1 MTYQEKRTYTTKR
14 NVMAG
19 GLHAAARLLTALLL
33 LAAAAGQAAA
43 QEPAGVQDVE
53 AGKPYRIRTT
63 MIEGMQL
70 STKENT
76 VRNTTP
82 AIGIFMTDYFAKDQ
96 IFYFEATSSNYFIKD
111 AEGKYV
117 NSDGFKTYAGNFVD
131 NNNHKYAI
139 EPVDG
144 TNYVKFKCAG
154 SKYLAPGRG
163 FVNGSPV
170 YGDGGDR
177 TNTNTYTMILW
188 KIIPWDP
195 VADFKV
201 LIDAVATYKDNDA
214 TLSTAYDAAVATY
227 ESYKTTSITDMLDNT
242 GGALT
247 AVANG
252 ISALTTARDNYL
264 QSIPKPTPGECY
276 IAWSHD
282 TDKLLTRPSGNGS
295 ATLTTGNSEY
305 NKMTLES
312 DGTNYYIK
320 NGDYYLA
327 VKGTRAETHGTNYDT
342 GVNVLTTEW
351 KNTKDDA
358 CQLYLRPYGNGHFGI
373 QFKKFDNYKST
384 SSTGGYLDPGPCT
397 DLSTLYPLREDGIT
411 NPLGYWTFKMKGPT
425 ITYNPDANT
434 ATISCSTPGA
444 AIYYAMGDAD
454 VVVST
459 DGEGYSGSVTT
470 AVLGQNVTTIK
481 AVSKL
486 GDLELSSNLT
496 IPFQTTVGSNLRPYL
511 FKNNGNNWT
520 DGSKPFYLIPN
531 TADMTTNTT
540 SVPMGR
546 MEWYIKYVVE
556 EGGVVYY
563 SLQNKTT
570 GYYLYY
576 DGSTTTV
583 LSNSYNSSNNGFRF
597 SIVPYS
603 ATSYTIIP
611 YGLSSGARFL
621 HKHGGNNGNK
631 AVGLHDNANNAHS
644 QWTIVQKA
652 DIDRTVPFAT
662 DGTLYRISNFSITD
676 YNIITPF
683 TSTSNVTVSN
693 STSAEDSPKIA
704 WYFEVA
710 TSDDWNTYYHIR
722 DFRTGKYLYC
732 TATTANTW
740 NGPDCFELWT
750 DPTQGAAER
759 AQYIIVKSPWT
770 DAWWIVPRLY
780 AETQFNQ
787 ICSIR
792 MRDKTYLRT
801 NLDRSSKEA
810 AWQIIGTTPQVS
822 VPVVAF
828 DYNTNKVTLNDAI
841 EDVTIY
847 YTTDGSDPDLEN
859 VGGDNPTQLYS
870 GSFTL
875 PAPATVKAIATKT
888 NWLNSEIG
896 SYTIER
902 VATPVFDLSAGNSV
916 AITCTTPNAAIYYT
930 TYTTDD
936 GTTPT
941 TSSALYRRPLTDDIS
956 GKIVK
961 AIAVKPGH
969 FISEVAVMTDPVTL
983 GCSTPVITRTGEMTF
998 TISCR
1003 FPEEGVII
1011 YYTIDGSDPDPDNVG
1026 GDNPTKLYTGEVTLT
1041 SLPATIRAIA
1051 TAPGYNNSQQLAERT
1066 FTEGLPGTGTA
1077 DDPYLIEVASD
1088 YDKFIDKV
1096 NADEAGAY
1104 YRVVGDFSASGTA
1117 EITKPFTGTFDGGYH
1132 TISGL
1137 SHAIFNSVNG
1147 GTVKN
1152 VMLSDVSISS
1162 GTDVGAI
1169 ANSVT
1174 GTSEKMGAV
1183 YNCGVLSGSVSGSG
1197 NVGSL
1202 VGTLGSTKGD
1212 DYSYARVIN
1221 CFSYANVSGGSDAG
1235 GIVGYNMYEST
1246 ADNLR
1251 TMVMN
1256 CMFYGDITSGTNVS
1270 PVYGGLNINNLHG
1283 GLNTYNYYS
1292 YEEATTFKDRTE
1304 GASKKYN
1311 CALAVEK
1318 KYLNRFEFY
1327 RLLLNS
1333 NKKLAAWYAT
1343 GSVDNADQKMAK
1355 WVLETADRTIREP
1368 MPYPVLKPQAYYPSI
1383 INYDSEN
1390 AERFSGLEED
1400 RNKGRILTGMGS
1412 SGTLRVNIS
1421 MGSGGAQ
1428 FAPPTGADITNS
1440 SVILDITDKDYDH
1453 YNFNYGKVQLP
1464 YYNDVGI
1471 GNYTNGRV
1479 VTGWKI
1485 TDISGGTK
1493 GTYSP
1498 GDVWGGYNFA
1508 DRMCTQKDL
1517 YSVSGRVFSQG
1528 AYFDVPYGVTAIT
1541 IEPYWGEAAYV
1552 ADPNLDVVYNTSYSS
1567 RQNVSQLPASYGADG
1582 TEVSINGSTQKV
1594 WHTIGTAVGKLK
1606 TGGTVYDHAVVL
1618 VGNVHLEGNPPSDNK
1633 PFTVMSADLDFDNE
1647 PDYSFIF
1654 GHNDRQAISPVRF
1667 DFINMPGIAMAQKPN
1682 GAKTFRNVSIFKPKG
1697 WFETTNTC
1705 IARFVQ
1711 FEYDNGGK
1719 SAAPVILQ
1727 GGMVDQFVSTKVS
1740 EPKVTTYIHLGGNTW
1755 FKDFGNGTHSDG
1767 SNFTPHIPISVTGGD
1782 FDGFYLSGTY
1792 KPDATVKADNAE
1804 CYISGGHFVEAA
1816 GASQQQINGDVQW
1829 QIYNADIE
1837 NFYGGGVNA
1846 GKPVTGNI
1854 KVDIINSHVGTYCG
1868 GPKFGNMTAKKIVT
1882 TNATG
1887 CTFDKF
1893 FGAGY
1898 GGISYNRVRTQ
1909 DVQNAT
1915 SSSFDSWKTDYTGK
1929 RGKYLSANSGVAT
1942 DFDYEFFVWSTGVVG
1957 ARFYVKYASLS
1968 TAKTNNVYST
1978 LTGCTINRDFY
1989 GGGCLGNVDGTATS
2003 VLDGC
2008 IVEGNVFGGGYSA
2021 SKPKVPIRTEDVFDA
2036 LPNIDS
2042 NAGVFYM
2049 GKRSATEDYTLVQGT
2064 LSDNT
2069 PVINENAETII
2080 TDVDLNSLGQVTTAD
2095 LTIKGKTVVKGQ
2107 VFNEEGDGTE
2117 TTGGVFGGGDMSA
2130 VNGNTK
2136 VDIQNTASDGVL
2148 NVFGGGNTA
2157 NVGGNTEVNMTG
2169 GKVANG
2175 VYGGCNAQ
2183 GTIGGNTTVTLLG
2196 GTVGTDWGQ
2205 TAPTTLPD
2213 RVFGGGKGEPTLV
2226 NGDVTV
2232 KVGREKIGDETEH
2245 VGDAT
2250 VWGNVYGGSALGNTN
2265 ATKPADD
2272 LVFDATKKTNVNLY
2286 AGTING
2292 WAFGGGLGRKKSEG
2306 VTAVESF
2313 VGGDVFVTLDG
2324 AKVKQVFGCNNL
2336 NGTPKGHVKVHVKRT
2351 KNFSD
2356 AADADDYKNIST
2368 TPLAERTTYDV
2379 EAVYGGGNQADYVP
2393 TNATLDPSVEAN
2405 KTLID
2410 NAFAQVIIEGCDKTS
2425 IADVYGGGNAAA
2437 VPATEITINEAYI
2450 IDRVFGGG
2458 NGAGKGN
2465 PGADVGVIDKADY
2478 AANKATGIYGTGKA
2492 VTKLV
2497 GGQVHVVYGGSNT
2510 LGNVRG
2516 GTTMERKVSNNCELK
2531 IGEIY
2536 GAGQVAPMDG
2546 DVNIVLECMPESFV
2560 EAVYGGAK
2568 NAVVNGDVSL
2578 TVTSGKYGRVF
2589 GGNNEGGSING
2600 SITVNAYED
2609 GCKPLI
2615 IGELYG
2621 GGFKAPYS
2629 IYGCTQSGAT
2639 WTANTEGT
2647 DYTEGKTHAVE
2658 VNVYSCTSI
2667 GKVFGGGYQ
2676 APVIGN
2682 THVWINMM
2690 KGIVDGDTQDNIGKI
2705 GQVFGGGNEAVVKGN
2720 TTIDIGTA
2728 LSYNK
2733 YGSKVVVEDMGVNI
2747 ISGTGTTQAEGYL
2760 KPTEDAFETLTAGIY
2775 GGGNAAD
2782 VEGNTTLNIGTA
2794 NQNQG
2799 INISGNIFGGGYGQT
2814 TTVTGDVTVNI
2825 GKRTNTAAE
2834 GDPVYVYDGYA
2845 KITGDVYGGSA
2856 KGKVNATK
2864 GDTPAFSA
2872 TAEKATQVNLY
2883 GGTIT
2888 GSLYGGGL
2896 GEATHAADVYG
2907 PVTVNVYGG
2916 KVDKVFGCNNVL
2928 GSPQGTA
2935 TVNIIGTA
2943 TPKSPATYAI
2953 ANVYGGGN
2961 QAAYVGTGG
2970 VSVTMAG
2977 GYANDVFGGGLGAT
2991 AIVNGT
2997 TSVTLTG
3004 GNVTNDIYG
3013 GGSQGNV
3020 TGAVTVALNGGTV
3033 ARDVYGGGAL
3043 ADTNTAYEAEGANAA
3058 HVTSVTLAGATV
3070 TRNVYGGGLG
3080 QLYAAAVPASGVEG
3094 EEGYVPATPAVEAV
3108 AANVTGPVKV
3118 VVTSGTAA
3126 NVFGCNNIN
3135 GAPLSTVD
3143 VEIGTKTG
3151 ASAPYTYGGTATISG
3166 SVYGGGNMAAYGG
3179 TPAVKLYGG
3188 TVSTNI
3194 YGGGLG
3200 TTAVTGGT
3208 SVAIEGGAVGN
3219 DVYGGGSLADVTG
3232 NVSVTVSGGTVQN
3245 DVYGGGALA
3254 NTNTD
3259 NWDASVWKELK
3270 PVANGGPIKENVTCV
3285 TGLYTSRDDATL
3297 ITTPDTRAAAG
3308 TTYYQ
3313 KGDWAEGKNAGNNT
3327 TYKTVV
3333 TLTGGVVGNAY
3344 GGGLGRQAVA
3354 DNPATPDVDESATA
3368 VAANVYGDVSI
3379 TLGVKTTS
3387 GIQATGF
3394 RQTFETPTGDSEKN
3408 KVPLTG
3414 RLFGAN
3420 NLNGTP
3426 LGNVSVTVY
3435 ETQQLNSDNAPIS
3448 GHSDSGY
3455 DVHSVYGGGNLSR
3468 YMPADGKQLT
3478 VLIDGCDEA
3487 SIEKVFG
3494 GGNSAAVP
3502 STLVVILGSYKIGY
3516 AFGGGNGADKIKKGN
3531 AWYENDG
3538 APIYGDATVYLVG
3551 GKIGQ
3556 AFSGS
3561 DTKGDVYGSGTLK
3574 LKGKEGEG
3582 DEVGGYSSDCPLKVT
3597 HTYGAGRGADIRGD
3611 VNFIVSGC
3619 TQNDEIE
3626 TVFGGSYDANIRGNV
3641 TLTITSGIF
3650 TRVFGG
3656 NDHGGTIGGDI
3667 TVNIEETEECN
3678 PIFIQYL
3685 YGGGREAAYPG
3696 TGAKKNDDTSV
3707 TSGNITV
3714 NIKSAT
3720 RIGNVYGGGDRAV
3733 VNGNTTVNVNMIKGV
3748 WAGRAENVTIPR
3760 SDITAS
3766 TTEADIENVIPNID
3780 VSAIDKVGKNIT
3792 FRVKD
3797 EIGTI
3802 GNIYGGSFQNVL
3814 NGNSTVNIGTLTDI
3828 KIMKRNASNKILAT
3842 DGELLY
3848 GVDGKVRSGAVPDST
3863 GVISVLGAHIT
3874 GNVFGGS
3881 NEANVTGNT
3890 TVNICTADYSGT
3902 TGFEGVSI
3910 NNGSVYGGGNR
3921 GDVLGNTKVTMS
3933 GGNRPEVDG
3942 AYVFDGVYGGGLRGS
3957 VGTVTSR
3964 DLPDE
3969 HPTHAGCL
3977 GGKPNAYADGT
3988 GKCTVV
3994 VSGGQVGPVEVA
4006 LADGGMKNTKRYF
4019 KATGE
4024 RNGPV
4029 DYGFVFGA
4037 GRGEVEDPYSDPDAD
4052 FHAYVKETDVT
4063 ISGTALIMASVYGG
4077 GENGRVRGD
4086 TWVKIQGGQIG
4097 CGEEQYNVDGS
4108 GNPTTGKAYTE
4119 TQWETA
4125 AAAVT
4130 SGNAA
4135 SIDAAALAE
4144 CPHWD
4149 YGKVNKDGIKEYLP
4163 YDPLYFEPF
4172 LGEGDSND
4180 DAGEGADGH
4189 TYYGNVFG
4197 GGSGYYPY
4205 EKADKGEKKHDW
4217 LRSAGWVEGNTR
4229 VDITG
4234 GHILTSVYG
4243 GNETTDVGRDDDAT
4257 TGRKTGKC
4265 TITMSGGTI
4274 GVPRTLAQIADHP
4287 VTCYLFGAGKGDQ
4300 RTHFNTWTNVN
4311 ETEVTVTGG
4320 IIYGSVFGGGEDGHV
4335 LKNAKVNIGK
4345 AATAAEGTEGEE
4357 GYKPAVPSSGPT
4369 IGTWGTSY
4377 VDGNVFGGGRGFS
4390 GEALTAGS
4398 IGGNV
4403 TVDIKG
4409 GTMLGSVYGG
4419 GRLASVGIG
4428 FTNPENPAYGLL
4440 IDETAGGTT
4449 HGHITIDISGGTIG
4463 GGREG
4468 SAADIAAGYCDINHS
4483 GNVFGGSMGRITLL
4497 NGSTNPLWPKLAVV
4511 KLTKVNISGTADIKR
4526 NVYGGGEFGIV
4537 RNNATVNVTGGTIG
4551 GHLFG
4556 AGYGSIDHNTK
4567 TVIETAGYD
4576 DLYYGFTPMIWAGCV
4591 SGDTEVNISGG
4602 TVKKNVY
4609 GGGEYASVGL
4619 INFKLKEDGAGEFI
4633 YKGKNYAFSQIT
4645 KHTDLTKEFAM
4656 SWPYEFNYIE
4666 AAPDDDPAVGGK
4678 KVGGKATVTIKGGR
4692 IGSTTSSDVDGYVF
4706 GGGKGKAMERYAEAF
4721 CANVRETE
4729 VNVSYGTTATD
4740 RTGNCIV
4747 GAVYGGSENGH
4758 VYEDAKVKIIGGLIG
4773 MSVYGA
4779 GKGIGTY
4786 SGKLRDESTK
4796 DWKSAEEELF
4806 SWTAGKVYGNTTVTM
4821 SGGHVMRNI
4830 YGGGYNGSVGKGN
4843 YAGGTDDYFPAGY
4856 GETLDG
4862 NLWTSSTVADG
4873 LAVSS
4878 RDNAWHFL
4886 NSGKA
4891 TVTVTGGKVGTADG
4905 MYADHPTGQVYGGSR
4920 GKAAKDVMETP
4931 RYEYAPDFYLGYVNE
4946 TEVTIG
4952 DSKHSPTILGSVYG
4966 GGRDGHVRRNAK
4978 VTIVNGTIGLDY
4990 SAGTSA
4996 AGTTDIT
5003 DTRWRDRGNVYGSG
5017 SGLGTWDDTH
5027 HGMSS
5032 GSVTGKTTV
5041 IVNGGTIYNNV
5052 YGGGAMSSVGPP
5064 ILPPNTT
5071 FAGED
5076 VSATTVAINGGII
5089 GTAANYAAGYGGCV
5103 FGASRGGD
5111 FATGESPDNYATTIR
5126 NTVNIAGGDI
5136 AGSVYGGGQAS
5147 RVKENIT
5154 VNLTGGSI
5162 AHDAFGGGMG
5172 TRTSG
5177 ANMLGIAADVGGN
5190 VTVELNNNNSGE
5202 TAVGTKSGCS
5212 VQRIFGCNDLNGTP
5226 RGHVKVHVYAT
5237 QHPNRTAHSTIGNKN
5252 SKFHNLTGY
5261 SIVDYAGLVTLAGTY
5276 DKDVTAYT
5284 AVLSGSYDEA
5294 EKKIAL
5300 SNMESIV
5307 ERAELESF
5315 ATTLG
5320 ITAKIA
5326 TYQATLDDDDAT
5338 ASQKKA
5344 ALENM
5349 RSVVSDAK
5357 YDVQVVYGGG
5367 NLAPYEPYG
5376 PVGDGSDADCK
5387 ATQEYAEVIIDGC
5400 ELTSIRQVY
5409 GGGNAASTPANTVT
5423 VNGTHEIDELFGGGN
5438 GKDPYQIGRKWYEN
5452 PGANVGYYNFMEYV
5466 TTGTTD
5472 EDSNGNGSQAHPYV
5486 VHFKSDAT
5494 QSELREANYSYGSGV
5509 ATTNVLGGRI
5519 HNVYGGSNEKGNIR
5533 SKAQSG
5539 YDTSADCSVIIDNTY
5554 GSSKTAETDAEAEIV
5569 MQCVDYMAQIFGG
5582 STRADVHNDV
5592 SLTIT
5597 NGQYGSVYGGNDES
5611 GHIYGSITV
5620 NIVERGCKPIVIDNL
5635 YGGGYLAPYSVYGY
5649 YKDAGDSEAKPL
5661 TKAKYE
5667 EKKAAV
5673 LAGHED
5679 DTEQQKNSLLV
5690 TAGLYTAPKADPV
5703 INVISATKIGN
5714 IYGGGNQALVIG
5726 NPHIN
5731 INMQEG
5737 TVLSK
5742 YVDENWTP
5750 FEEGP
5755 HTINEHGTK
5764 YTYNV
5769 ERLEALPGSK
5779 HGRAILS
5786 VGNIGNVYGGGNLA
5800 EVDGDTH
5807 VEIGTGMH
5815 HNADGEEVAIEP
5827 ARDKAYITNNVFGG
5841 GLGLNATVKGNT
5853 FVNLGNGA
5861 RVSNR
5866 VFGGGSLGS
5875 VGTVTATTK
5884 HSGKDSHT
5892 GCIGKPTAFADGT
5905 GTCNVTMSGGRVGP
5919 FTVGS
5924 DLQITPTPM
5933 TMPDDHGYV
5942 FGAGRGELADPTVD
5956 KDIDFKTYVNNTY
5969 VTIKNGYVAGHEGED
5984 EYITRPLV
5992 AGGVYGGSEDGRVLK
6007 DTHVYI
6013 QGGQIGIGAGMTE
6026 AYPESAFI
6034 DPTTTPVT
6042 DKNALAECA
6051 HWTYGSPW
6059 RPYDPNAD
6067 NGHYDTAKY
6076 GPASSTTGT
6085 EGHTFYGNVFGGG
6098 SGYFAYEKG
6107 TSGVF
6112 EWLPSAGLVE
6122 GDTHVEISGGH
6133 ILTNVYGGNEMTDV
6147 TGTCHVTMTGGTLG
6161 VPRTLSQIAAH
6172 PVTCYLFGAGKGDQR
6187 VHFNKKTNVGHT
6199 DVNVSGGIIYGSVFG
6214 GGEDGHVLGKVTM
6227 NIGKAA
6233 TAAVGTE
6240 GEEGYKPAV
6249 PSSGPTIGTW
6259 GTSYVDGNVFG
6270 GGRGFGGDAYTAGN
6284 VAGSVTLN
6292 ISGGQMLGSV
6302 YGGGRLGSVGYGL
6315 YDAGADGY
6323 GEMRDDNKDD
6333 AGNTVANFPR
6343 GHVTINISGGTIG
6356 NNNEFIVPQAGNIPN
6371 GLDADFKKW
6380 TADNWATWQSHNNVP
6395 YTTYDTAT
6403 GRLLHTKG
6411 GNVYAGGMG
6420 RYYQLDGTT
6429 PISSVDWKK
6438 LGNVKSTKL
6447 TIDGDAWI
6455 MGNVYGGG
6463 ELGAV
6468 TTYTDNTDPDNPVVQ
6483 GGTTTVTVTGGTIG
6497 TEITG
6502 STPTKA
6508 TVAVPES
6515 GNSDVKYTFGS
6526 IFGGGYGM
6534 DAVANSVA
6542 AHADVDKFGALVAGN
6557 TTVNMSGGLV
6567 RASVYGGGELA
6578 AVDGNTSVTVSG
6590 GEIGRNEVKAK
6601 KVKDDPEAGNVMFG
6615 GATMGNVYGGGMGTN
6630 KNTLLGVVKG
6640 NTQVNINPG
6649 TVTGEPFIYHNVYGG
6664 GALGSVGTFG
6674 VSDGVTSPVMVH
6686 VPKGIPFGWTAGT
6699 GVATVNIT
6707 GGTIGISGRDNGM
6720 VNGSS
6725 RGDIAK
6731 PEPTTLG
6738 SGTVDKDPYDKMAWV
6753 EETVVN
6759 IGTSGASTGPK
6770 IKGSVY
6776 GGGENG
6782 HVFTKAEVNVKS
6794 GQIGIT
6800 EGEDWYDFGS
6810 TPLNE
6815 AAWITRGNV
6824 YGAGCGTDM
6833 YDSNNDGT
6841 PDRHNSWA
6849 GCVIGNTVVN
6859 ISGGLVTQNVYGGGS
6874 LGSVGSIAN
6883 DPSQADQQHLDAA
6896 DGFALSWPAVLKID
6910 DLSSGSESGTTT
6922 VNITGGRIG
6931 TTGSDNG
6938 DVFGGAR
6945 GEAGDRY
6952 KMAPFSNVKKTKV
6965 IVEYPSTPT
6974 DADGLAIIENMEDGS
6989 AKFSLRV
6996 KEGVNAICGSVYGG
7010 SENGHVYEDTDVE
7023 IVSGLIGH
7031 AVYGGGK
7038 GKGTYTYTP
7047 TGGVEG
7053 EYPSLTAGKVYGNTS
7068 VSMTG
7073 GHVLRNI
7080 YGGGNMGSVG
7090 KGNYA
7095 GGADDFYP
7103 AGYGETLTGN
7113 LWTSSFNP
7121 KEAES
7126 KTNVKDNAWHFL
7138 NSGKATVTVTGGTVG
7153 FMPDASTAVKP
7164 LAGDETT
7171 FSAYA
7176 TTDENKKK
7184 LIKVCSKDDLPTGN
7198 IFGGARGQAAEEPTG
7213 GSLSEEIWTNPYFFM
7228 GYVNETDVKVG
7239 DADGGP
7245 RIYGSIYGGGQD
7257 GHVRRSTNV
7266 TVNKGEIGILYN
7278 AGNQGFFGDDTNN
7291 LHWLHRGNVYGGGSG
7306 IGTYKKGGVEY
7317 PSSSAGSVTHCTT
7330 VNVGNGI
7337 TGQAG
7342 NVIYRNVYGGGSMS
7356 SVTPPTTATSFP
7368 YADDKEGVGK
7378 MSVNTVNISGVVG
7391 PLTGYNDKYGGS
7403 VFGASRGKE
7412 DIDESSRNYFAV
7424 SVWTKVFIKKGA
7436 TIMGNV
7442 FGGGDNGSVLKDS
7455 NVEVGAE

>member
-312 DGTNYYIK
+312 DGTSYYIK
-320 NGDYYLA
+320 NGDRYLA
-327 VKGTRAETHGTNYDT
+327 VKSTRAETPGTNYDD
-342 GVNVLTTEW
+342 GGKILTIEW
-351 KNTKDDA
+351 KTTKDDA
-358 CQLYLRPYGNGHFGI
+358 CQLNLRPYGNGHFGI

-652 DIDRTVPFAT
+652 DIDRTVPFKT

-859 VGGDNPTQLYS
+859 VGDDNPTQLYS
-870 GSFTL
+870 EPFTL
-875 PAPATVKAIATKT
+875 PAPATIKAIATKT
-888 NWLNSEIG
+888 DWQNSEIG
-896 SYTIER
+896 SSTIGQ

-916 AITCTTPNAAIYYT
+916 AITCATPNAAIYYT
-930 TYTTDD
+930 TD

-956 GKIVK
+956 RKIVK
-961 AIAVKPGH
+961 AIAVKPGY
-969 FISEVAVMTDPVTL
+969 FISEVAAMTDPVTL
-983 GCSTPVITRTGEMTF
+983 GCATPVITRTGEKTF

-1011 YYTIDGSDPDPDNVG
+1011 YYTIDDSSTDLAA
-1026 GDNPTKLYTGEVTLT
+1026 NPTAGTQYKGEVTLT
-1041 SLPATIRAIA
+1041 NLPATIRAIA
-1051 TAPGYNNSQQLAERT
+1051 TAKDYNNSQQLAERT

-1088 YDKFIDKV
+1088 YDKFITKV

-1104 YRVVGDFSASGTA
+1104 YCVVGDFSASGAA

-1137 SHAIFNSVNG
+1137 SHAIFNSVDG

-1152 VMLSDVSISS
+1152 VMLSNVSISS
-1162 GTDVGAI
+1162 GIDVGAI

-1174 GTSEKMGAV
+1174 GTSGKMGAV

-1202 VGTLGSTKGD
+1202 VGILGSTTNRD
-1212 DYSYARVIN
+1212 FSYARVIN
-1221 CFSYANVSGGSDAG
+1221 CFSYAEVSGGTNVG
-1235 GIVGYNMYEST
+1235 GLVGDNHTLST
-1246 ADNLR
+1246 SADLR

-1256 CMFYGDITSGTNVS
+1256 CMFYGDITGGDKVS
-1270 PVYGGLNINNLHG
+1270 PIYGGEIIDNLQDKS
-1283 GLNTYNYYS
+1283 GLNTFNYYA
-1292 YEEATTFKDRTE
+1292 YDKLKTKAITD
-1304 GASKKYN
+1304 YN
-1311 CALAVEK
+1311 CALAVEE

-1552 ADPNLDVVYNTSYSS
+1552 ADPYLDVVYNTSYGS
-1567 RQNVSQLPASYGADG
+1567 RQNVSQLPASYGDDG
-1582 TEVSINGSTQKV
+1582 ISINGSTQEV

-1633 PFTVMSADLDFDNE
+1633 SFFTVMSADLDFDNE

-1792 KPDATVKADNAE
+1792 KPDAAVKADNAE

-1854 KVDIINSHVGTYCG
+1854 TVDIINSHVGTYCG
-1868 GPKFGNMTAKKIVT
+1868 GPKFGNMTAEKTVT

-1968 TAKTNNVYST
+1968 TAKTNNVFST
-1978 LTGCTINRDFY
+1978 LKACTINRDFY

-2021 SKPKVPIRTEDVFDA
+2021 SKPKVPIRTTDVFDA
-2036 LPNIDS
+2036 LPDIDS

-2049 GKRSATEDYTLVQGT
+2049 GKRSATKDYTLVQGK
-2064 LSDNT
+2064 LSDNAT
-2069 PVINENAETII
+2069 VINENDETII

-2465 PGADVGVIDKADY
+2465 PGADVGVNDRAAY
-2478 AANKATGIYGTGKA
+2478 ATNKKTGVYGTGIAK
-2492 VTKLV
+2492 TKLV

-2516 GTTMERKVSNNCELK
+2516 GTTMERKVSNDCELK

-2546 DVNIVLECMPESFV
+2546 NVNIVLECMPESFV

-2629 IYGCTQSGAT
+2629 IYGCEKSVDDQGNIT
-2639 WTANTEGT
+2639 WTANTSGDLKFDQEKPGH
-2647 DYTEGKTHAVE
+2647 ERAAVQ

-2690 KGIVDGDTQDNIGKI
+2690 KGYVDDPERPGYRKENPIGKI

-2728 LSYNK
+2728 LSYN
-2733 YGSKVVVEDMGVNI
+2733 GDVVEDMGVNI
-2747 ISGTGTTQAEGYL
+2747 ISGDDYLAAESDT
-2760 KPTEDAFETLTAGIY
+2760 PISLTAGVY

-2997 TSVTLTG
+2997 TSVTLKG

-3013 GGSQGNV
+3013 GGSKGNV

-3043 ADTNTAYEAEGANAA
+3043 AYTNTAYEAEGANAA

-3070 TRNVYGGGLG
+3070 TRNIYGGGLG

-3118 VVTSGTAA
+3118 VVTSGKVA

-3166 SVYGGGNMAAYGG
+3166 SVYGGGNMAAYAGS
-3179 TPAVKLYGG
+3179 PAVKLYGG
-3188 TVSTNI
+3188 TIGTDV

-3200 TTAVTGGT
+3200 ATAVTGGT
-3208 SVAIEGGAVGN
+3208 SVTVEGGAVGN
-3219 DVYGGGSLADVTG
+3219 DVFGGGSKADVTG
-3232 NVSVTVSGGTVQN
+3232 NVTVTVSGGTVQN

-3254 NTNTD
+3254 NTNTA
-3259 NWDASVWKELK
+3259 NWDAT
-3270 PVANGGPIKENVTCV
+3270 N
-3285 TGLYTSRDDATL
+3285 
-3297 ITTPDTRAAAG
+3297 DTWSDSEKR
-3308 TTYYQ
+3308 TYYEEV
-3313 KGDWAEGKNAGNNT
+3313 KHVKAGE
-3327 TYKTVV
+3327 TVV
-3333 TLTGGVVGNAY
+3333 TGFYTRSGSEGAYSYTEVTEADIKAAADTRYYKKLENFFKVAAEGTEKKTTVNLTGGVIGNAY
-3344 GGGLGRQAVA
+3344 GGGLGRLAAEAVGTEGEEGYT
-3354 DNPATPDVDESATA
+3354 PAVTA
-3368 VAANVYGDVSI
+3368 VAANVYGDV
-3379 TLGVKTTS
+3379 TVTVNGTAFTNDVEYFN
-3387 GIQATGF
+3387 GG
-3394 RQTFETPTGDSEKN
+3394 SENAPKH
-3408 KVPLTG
+3408 G
-3414 RLFGAN
+3414 RVFGCN
-3420 NLNGTP
+3420 NINGTP
-3426 LGNVSVTVY
+3426 KGAVTVEVY
-3435 ETQQLNSDNAPIS
+3435 QTRRIDGGSHVKGDFEIVA
-3448 GHSDSGY
+3448 
-3455 DVHSVYGGGNLSR
+3455 VYGGGNLANYVPVS
-3468 YMPADGKQLT
+3468 YDADTEFGQRT
-3478 VLIDGCDEA
+3478 HVIIDGCSA
-3487 SIEKVFG
+3487 TSISKVYGGGNAADVPISDVVIEGAFEIGYVFG
-3494 GGNSAAVP
+3494 GGNGGDK
-3502 STLVVILGSYKIGY
+3502 IYKNGSWLDNPGANVTGY
-3516 AFGGGNGADKIKKGN
+3516 ANVMLRGG
-3531 AWYENDG
+3531 
-3538 APIYGDATVYLVG
+3538 T
-3551 GKIGQ
+3551 IGQ
-3556 AFSGS
+3556 AFGGS
-3561 DTKGDVYGSGTLK
+3561 DTKGTVGNTDVRQETNP
-3574 LKGKEGEG
+3574 E
-3582 DEVGGYSSDCPLKVT
+3582 CPLHIVNL
-3597 HTYGAGRGADIRGD
+3597 YGAGNGEEATSEGDIN
-3611 VNFIVSGC
+3611 VTVSACGEGSEI
-3619 TQNDEIE
+3619 QN
-3626 TVFGGSYDANIRGNV
+3626 VFGGSYKANIKGSV
-3641 TLTITSGIF
+3641 TLNITSGIF
-3650 TRVFGG
+3650 TSVYGG
-3656 NDHGGTIGGDI
+3656 NDRMGSIGGNI
-3667 TVNIEETEECN
+3667 TVNIEETGNCN
-3678 PIFIQYL
+3678 KPIIIQNL
-3685 YGGGREAAYPG
+3685 YGGCYQTAYPG
-3696 TGAKKNDDTSV
+3696 AAAQYKEGDVLKPFTRGK
-3707 TSGNITV
+3707 ITV
-3714 NIKSAT
+3714 NVRSAT
-3720 RIGNVYGGGDRAV
+3720 RIDRIYGGSENAE
-3733 VNGNTTVNVNMIKGV
+3733 VNGDTEVNINMIRGSQSGHTGVALPSYYAETGAVLPPNITVTEANGYVEVNGLVKDESSVVGYYTRSGESEPYTYTPAEGTAQDGVTYYKKSVKG
-3748 WAGRAENVTIPR
+3748 
-3760 SDITAS
+3760 DITA
-3766 TTEADIENVIPNID
+3766 
-3780 VSAIDKVGKNIT
+3780 G
-3792 FRVKD
+3792 
-3797 EIGTI
+3797 IGTI
-3802 GNIYGGSFQNVL
+3802 GDIYGGGNKGNVT
-3814 NGNSTVNIGTLTDI
+3814 GNSTVNIGT
-3828 KIMKRNASNKILAT
+3828 AT
-3842 DGELLY
+3842 TVTLVSVEGDA
-3848 GVDGKVRSGAVPDST
+3848 KTQTVR
-3863 GVISVLGAHIT
+3863 GAHIT
-3874 GNVFGGS
+3874 GDVFGGC
-3881 NEANVTGNT
+3881 NEATVKGNSE
-3890 TVNICTADYSGT
+3890 VNICAVKSGEDYVTVGLKAAADDYAVGYY
-3902 TGFEGVSI
+3902 EGVKVE
-3910 NNGSVYGGGNR
+3910 GSVYGGGN
-3921 GDVLGNTKVTMS
+3921 M
-3933 GGNRPEVDG
+3933 
-3942 AYVFDGVYGGGLRGS
+3942 GS
-3957 VGTVTSR
+3957 VGTYTYTNSAYNGDNPGAHDDSGIPAGITGTTGTSKVNIM
-3964 DLPDE
+3964 DYAEIGPDGMTM
-3969 HPTHAGCL
+3969 PT
-3977 GGKPNAYADGT
+3977 YDG
-3988 GKCTVV
+3988 
-3994 VSGGQVGPVEVA
+3994 
-4006 LADGGMKNTKRYF
+4006 N
-4019 KATGE
+4019 
-4024 RNGPV
+4024 
-4029 DYGFVFGA
+4029 VFGA
-4037 GRGEVEDPYSDPDAD
+4037 CKGSNNLDAD
-4052 FHAYVKETDVT
+4052 PGQPYKTYVNMAYVT
-4063 ISGTALIMASVYGG
+4063 IGDHAFVKGSVYGG
-4077 GENGRVRGD
+4077 SENGHVLND
-4086 TWVKIQGGQIG
+4086 THVTIQGDCQIG
-4097 CGEEQYNVDGS
+4097 CGRGTTEPHPASVWEAAYVPSDETNLECESWAYNAS
-4108 GNPTTGKAYTE
+4108 GVP
-4119 TQWETA
+4119 
-4125 AAAVT
+4125 V
-4130 SGNAA
+4130 
-4135 SIDAAALAE
+4135 
-4144 CPHWD
+4144 
-4149 YGKVNKDGIKEYLP
+4149 P
-4163 YDPLYFEPF
+4163 YDPYNY
-4172 LGEGDSND
+4172 GGGSTT
-4180 DAGEGADGH
+4180 ATDGH
-4189 TYYGNVFG
+4189 TFYGNVFG
-4197 GGSGYYPY
+4197 GGSGYLPY
-4205 EKADKGEKKHDW
+4205 ASGQWSET
-4217 LRSAGWVEGNTR
+4217 AGAVYGNTN
-4229 VDITG
+4229 VNIKG
-4234 GHILTSVYG
+4234 GHILTNAYG
-4243 GNETTDVGRDDDAT
+4243 GNEVTNV
-4257 TGRKTGKC
+4257 TGKC

-4274 GVPRTLAQIADHP
+4274 GVPRTLAQIAEHP

-4335 LKNAKVNIGK
+4335 LGDVAVTIGNDDH
-4345 AATAAEGTEGEE
+4345 T
-4357 GYKPAVPSSGPT
+4357 GPN

-4403 TVDIKG
+4403 EVEIKG

-4419 GRLASVGIG
+4419 GRMAAVGVT
-4428 FTNPENPAYGLL
+4428 FVNPFLEDGTTPNPSYGLL
-4440 IDETAGGTT
+4440 LDDKEGKQY
-4449 HGHITIDISGGTIG
+4449 GHVTINISGGTIG
-4463 GGREG
+4463 K
-4468 SAADIAAGYCDINHS
+4468 AGASGDGAEHS
-4483 GNVFGGSMGRITLL
+4483 GNVFGGSMGRNTLL
-4497 NGSTNPLWPKLAVV
+4497 DRITINPLWPKMGVV
-4511 KLTKVNISGTADIKR
+4511 KL
-4526 NVYGGGEFGIV
+4526 
-4537 RNNATVNVTGGTIG
+4537 
-4551 GHLFG
+4551 
-4556 AGYGSIDHNTK
+4556 
-4567 TVIETAGYD
+4567 
-4576 DLYYGFTPMIWAGCV
+4576 
-4591 SGDTEVNISGG
+4591 TEVNISGG
-4602 TVKKNVY
+4602 TIMRDVYGGAELAVVRNGATVKVSGGTIEGSVFGGGYGSDDHTHWTTITAGGYSSIPTNYYTFTPMIWNGCVSGDTNVEISGGWVKKNVY
-4609 GGGEYASVGL
+4609 GGGNMASVGL
-4619 INFKLKEDGAGEFI
+4619 INFNSDDKGNWNTQYLK
-4633 YKGKNYAFSQIT
+4633 
-4645 KHTDLTKEFAM
+4645 KHESLTNGFGL
-4656 SWPYEFNYIE
+4656 SWPYEFQYIA
-4666 AAPDDDPAVGGK
+4666 AAPNDLPAVGGG

-4692 IGSTTSSDVDGYVF
+4692 IGSTTSSDVDGHVF
-4706 GGGKGKAMERYAEAF
+4706 GGGKGKAMERYTEAF

-4729 VNVSYGTTATD
+4729 VNVSYGMTATD

-4758 VYEDAKVKIIGGLIG
+4758 VYEDAKVTITGGLIG

-4856 GETLDG
+4856 GEAIEG
-4862 NLWTSSTVADG
+4862 NLWTSATVGDG
-4873 LAVSS
+4873 YTAAQ

-5076 VSATTVAINGGII
+5076 VSTTTVAINGGII

-5276 DKDVTAYT
+5276 GKDVTAYT

-5349 RSVVSDAK
+5349 RGVVSDAK

-5438 GKDPYQIGRKWYEN
+5438 GKDPYQIDGKWYEN

-5494 QSELREANYSYGSGV
+5494 QSELREANYSYGLGV

-5592 SLTIT
+5592 NLTIT

-5750 FEEGP
+5750 FTEGP
-5755 HTINEHGTK
+5755 HTVNEHGTE

-5769 ERLEALPGSK
+5769 ERLEALPGST

-5924 DLQITPTPM
+5924 NLQITPTPM

-5984 EYITRPLV
+5984 EYITRPLI

-6085 EGHTFYGNVFGGG
+6085 DGHTFYGNVFGGG

-6420 RYYQLDGTT
+6420 RYYQLNGTT

-6468 TTYTDNTDPDNPVVQ
+6468 TTYTDNTDSDNPVVQ

-6578 AVDGNTSVTVSG
+6578 AVGGNTSVTVSG
-6590 GEIGRNEVKAK
+6590 GKIGRNEVKAK

-6640 NTQVNINPG
+6640 NTQVNIKPG

-7103 AGYGETLTGN
+7103 AGYGETLTGK

-7164 LAGDETT
+7164 LEGAKTT

-7245 RIYGSIYGGGQD
+7245 RIYGSVYGGGQD

-7266 TVNKGEIGILYN
+7266 TVNKGEIGIPYN